1 MDCPCGSGAA
11 YAACCEPL
19 ITGERDAE
27 TAEALMRARY
37 TAYARADMEFLLA
50 SLHPDYRDEHDP
62 DQIRAWAEESK
73 WHGLE
78 ILATEAGGPTDET
91 GNVEFVAEYT
101 YDGEHN
107 HHHERAVFSRHEGR
121 WYFVEGD
128 PVKGRPY
135 VRDLP
140 KVGRNDPCPCGS
152 GRKYKRCCGS

>member
-1 MDCPCGSGAA
+1 MDCPCGSGSA

-19 ITGERDAE
+19 ITGQREAD

-37 TAYARADMEFLLA
+37 TAYARAETEFLLA
-50 SLHPDYRDEHDP
+50 SLHPDNRDEHEP
-62 DQIRAWAEESK
+62 DKIRAWAEESK

-78 ILATEAGGPTDET
+78 ILGTEAGGPADET
-91 GNVEFVAEYT
+91 GYVEFVAEYT
-101 YDGEHN
+101 YDSERS

-135 VRDLP
+135 VRNAP